1 MIAARLRDDDGS
13 ILPLIC
19 FYSALALL
27 VTLIV
32 ASATSLYLERKR
44 LFTLADGAAL
54 VGAESFD
61 LTDVS
66 VTPQGPRVELQPAQ
80 IRASVREYLAGIPTD
95 TFESLSLDEA
105 TTPDGKSARVTVS
118 AIWRPPVVT
127 LFVPDGM
134 RIDATAVSRTVFD
147 G

>member
-1 MIAARLRDDDGS
+1 MRVRDDEGS

-19 FYSALALL
+19 FYAALALA
-27 VTLIV
+27 VTLVV

-61 LTDVS
+61 LTAVA
-66 VTPQGPRVELQPAQ
+66 VTGHGPRVVLQPAQ
-80 IRASVREYLAGIPTD
+80 VHAAVRAYIAGNPIGA
-95 TFESLSLDEA
+95 FESLRLEQA
-105 TTPDGKSARVTVS
+105 TTADGRSATVTVS

-127 LFVPDGM
+127 VFVPEGL
-134 RIDATAVSRTVFD
+134 RVDATAVSRTVF
-147 G
+147 GR

>member
-1 MIAARLRDDDGS
+1 MITARLRDEDGS

-27 VTLIV
+27 VTLLV

-61 LTDVS
+61 LSDVS
-66 VTPQGPRVELQPAQ
+66 VTPHGPRVELQPAQ
-80 IRASVREYLAGIPTD
+80 IRLAVRSYLVDLKVKAQIDIGAFAAAP
-95 TFESLSLDEA
+95 EPMLPE
-105 TTPDGKSARVTVS
+105 RVE
-118 AIWRPPVVT
+118 IWLPGR
-127 LFVPDGM
+127 
-134 RIDATAVSRTVFD
+134 
-147 G
+147 